1 MRISVQI
8 NRQTYRLPFW
18 DQLLTSE
25 FIQYLNIPQNKKE
38 SAIRK
43 DIKEKIKNREA
54 QYTKAINKKRDDY
67 KEKKKTYD
75 SKMAAYNKNPA
86 ENDRKRKIHDK
97 LYDERI
103 NNLNEA
109 YVALLRKSK
118 NPESPAQKRQ
128 TIEGFA

>member
-1 MRISVQI
+1 MSISVQI
-8 NRQTYRLPFW
+8 NKQAYRLPFR
-18 DQLLTSE
+18 DKLLTPKS
-25 FIQYLNIPQNKKE
+25 IQYLKIPQNKKE
-38 SAIRK
+38 SPIRK
-43 DIKEKIKNREA
+43 HIKEKMNNREA

-86 ENDRKRKIHDK
+86 ENDRKRKEHDK

-118 NPESPAQKRQ
+118 NPESPAQRRQ